1 MLPVNYQDANCA
13 ACPAPTDAIKHM
25 CGWTTGRSHRAVVQS
40 LLAGI
45 NLLFWRPEKMKRK
58 NKIPFCLQPCFLQS
72 PTFHMSNIYTS
83 VWIIFRLCC
92 AFRHKMIE
100 TPLGWVLLLYFLG
113 TVLIFLH
120 PCSLS
125 MQPLSKFF
133 KEHLYRWKKLTFL
146 NIKQKGRLLSGFRY

>member
-113 TVLIFLH
+113 TVLIFS
-120 PCSLS
+120 PSL
-125 MQPLSKFF
+125 QPVNATIVKVFQRAPLQMKETDISKHQA
-133 KEHLYRWKKLTFL
+133 KGQTF
-146 NIKQKGRLLSGFRY
+146 IWV